1 MTERLEAVKA
11 AEQFINLH
19 YPHCQAALLAGSVVR
34 KEATAASDLDIVIF
48 DQTIKS
54 SYRSSHVEGGWPIEV
69 FVHSMES
76 YKEFFRSDCERA
88 RPSMPNMVAE
98 GLILKNNEELSAI
111 RKEAQA
117 LLDKGPDPWDKE
129 TLKLKRYFLTDALED
144 LTGSTSRE
152 EDLFIAG
159 TLLFQLSD
167 FILRTNHQWSGDSK
181 WQMRALKRFDP
192 DLAAELAGAFDRF
205 YQNGEKETIVRV
217 TERILKP
224 HGGLL
229 FDGFSIG
236 QIDE

>member
-1 MTERLEAVKA
+1 MIERLEPVRA

-54 SYRSSHVEGGWPIEV
+54 SYRSSHVEDGWPIEV

-76 YKEFFRSDCERA
+76 YKEFFQSDCVRG

-98 GLILKNNEELSAI
+98 GLILKDHGELNAI

-144 LTGSTSRE
+144 LTGSTSRQ
-152 EDLFIAG
+152 EDLFIAS
-159 TLLFQLSD
+159 TLLIQLSD

-181 WQMRALKRFDP
+181 WLMRALKRFDP
-192 DLAAELAGAFDRF
+192 GLAAELAGAFDLFFR
-205 YQNGEKETIVRV
+205 NGEKEAIVEL
-217 TERILKP
+217 TERILNP
-224 HGGLL
+224 YGGLL

-236 QIDE
+236 KPSS